1 MKVLASFKMKRL
13 PPTLGTS
20 PRNQAIDWES
30 LPVEVVDS
38 EVPWDFCDGPRR
50 AGLSA
55 FGLSGTNAHIILEE
69 PTAVAKAG
77 VGSVSRLCLAAL
89 VVFTGDAGLT
99 HQARHWFGIDGRP
112 VTWRTQWLPCANGE
126 YALSP
131 CAPIGGLRFRY

>member
-77 VGSVSRLCLAAL
+77 SEVSRDFAL
-89 VVFTGDAGLT
+89 PLFVFTGEAGLT
-99 HQARHWFGIDGRP
+99 H
-112 VTWRTQWLPCANGE
+112 
-126 YALSP
+126 
-131 CAPIGGLRFRY
+131 